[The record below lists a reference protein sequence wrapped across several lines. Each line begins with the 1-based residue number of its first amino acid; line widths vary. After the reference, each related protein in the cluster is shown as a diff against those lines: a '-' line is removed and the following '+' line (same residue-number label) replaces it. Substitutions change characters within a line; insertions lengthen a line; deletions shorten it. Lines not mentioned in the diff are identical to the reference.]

1 MQFKSIKG
9 KIMVNYKNLIEKFQ
23 NKNFDEQLNFLFQIK
38 QFFEE
43 NDKKFFEKN
52 ENIKNVVRISAW
64 EDQKQEILNLLINEI
79 NIENLKPEHLDL
91 IYKNYEFKQNFLEKL
106 LIQSVKTEEIN
117 ANANA
122 LTAIQWLKN
131 KHDDSGNYYY
141 FYGIGYIKDLLKNGN
156 INFFHQDFLLK
167 VEKILDK
174 DFEKITDFLFEKKIT
189 DSFKSPSKMLVDEIM
204 PSLILNYHKSNY
216 KQEIFNKNAL
226 TLKNLLKKHTLLKN
240 EDQFTEENFYY
251 YLIKELIQ
259 KRYYSFTFKN
269 SLPVLL
275 DEFIGNPLNKVNDK
289 ASIRMMN
296 SRINLMDTLLN
307 KINTNDFIWL
317 IKEDLKFLQ
326 FLKNERDLFINYSN
340 NLNCNLDLDQ
350 DDFEMKKQVQL
361 KGVKIFFDKLNN
373 LEDRALVAMDD
384 LGDLKLIFNSNE
396 ENQKKQKYF
405 ENIISSV
412 NQITKEIKEQFSL
425 NNDLTN
431 KIDKIFPDEKSW
443 HNFRFEDFIDF
454 SNTNPELSNL
464 LIDKGEKVSKLYLN
478 LFTPMANLLLNLI
491 TKDEVLKKYS
501 NQINEIKQFDKHLE
515 VIVFFHNSS
524 NRKIELQKEEKE
536 DLLKEEIEK
545 ETKELQKRFSKYKTN
560 MLKQLNNII

>member
-1 MQFKSIKG
+1 M
-9 KIMVNYKNLIEKFQ
+9 
-23 NKNFDEQLNFLFQIK
+23 
-38 QFFEE
+38 
-43 NDKKFFEKN
+43 
-52 ENIKNVVRISAW
+52 VRISAW
-64 EDQKQEILNLLINEI
+64 EEQKQEILNLLIDEI
-79 NIENLKPEHLDL
+79 NIENLKLEYLDL
-91 IYKNYEFKQNFLEKL
+91 IYKNYEFKQQVLEKF
-106 LIQSVKTEEIN
+106 LIKSVKTKEIN

-131 KHDDSGNYYY
+131 KRDNSDSYY
-141 FYGIGYIKDLLKNGN
+141 FYGLGYIKDLLKDGN

-174 DFEKITDFLFEKKIT
+174 DFEKFTDFLFEQKIT
-189 DSFKSPSKMLVDEIM
+189 DSFKLPSKMLVDEIM
-204 PSLILNYHKSNY
+204 PSLISSYHKSNY

-240 EDQFTEENFYY
+240 EVQITEENFYY
-251 YLIKELIQ
+251 CLIKELIQ

-296 SRINLMDTLLN
+296 SRINLMETLLN

-350 DDFEMKKQVQL
+350 YDFEMKRHVQL
-361 KGVKIFFDKLNN
+361 KGVAVFFDKLNN
-373 LEDRALVAMDD
+373 LERRALTSIDD
-384 LGDLKLIFNSNE
+384 FGDLKMIFNSNE

-405 ENIISSV
+405 ENIISSI
-412 NQITKEIKEQFSL
+412 NQIMKEIKEQFL
-425 NNDLTN
+425 NDDLIN

-443 HNFRFEDFIDF
+443 NNFRFEDFIDF

-545 ETKELQKRFSKYKTN
+545 ETTELQKRFSKYKTN
-560 MLKQLNNII
+560 TLKQLNNII